1 MGHKW
6 IIDVLADLK
15 SFAQANDLALLADQ
29 LEQTTNVAAA
39 EIASNSAGMPPNA
52 ARSDDTQVGSV
63 YSEARASK
71 CA

>member
-6 IIDVLADLK
+6 IIDVLADLR

-29 LEQTTNVAAA
+29 LDQATKVAAA
-39 EIASNSAGMPPNA
+39 EVASTVEGASYSTRAHDGHI
-52 ARSDDTQVGSV
+52 GSV
-63 YSEARASK
+63 SEGPGRRE